1 MKSDYKHLIIVLL
14 LFIAKFSFGQNTG
27 LRCGTME
34 TSASAIEMKK
44 SATKKI
50 LSYNRTSC
58 NSQSVPDTIH
68 VVVHVLWS
76 TAAMNIPDS
85 MIMKQLQIL
94 NEDFPRLNADT
105 VNTPGPFQTLSGRLP
120 VRFALAYRDTN
131 GLPTTGII
139 RTQTSH
145 GPFGFN
151 TFFDMTHSSNG
162 GDNKWDSRFM
172 NIYCAE
178 MSGSNGVGWMGS
190 NICLISY
197 DAFGNSRVG
206 THEMGHVFGL
216 SHIWGPEQ
224 STGPF
229 VCSGDDG
236 IADTP
241 EQWSPVYHCGP
252 FPLYDSC
259 TTSWNG
265 IMYMNYMNYNLDFC
279 VNMFSQGQ
287 VDLMTN
293 TLNTTLNDLIN
304 NVQLGISNHL
314 FADEISVYPNPNNG
328 QFWIKIQDNVN
339 CDLSILNSLG
349 QILYTRKNIPGDNAE
364 INLNLNPGIYFCKLQ
379 NVKTF
384 AVKKFL
390 VQ

>member
-1 MKSDYKHLIIVLL
+1 MKTLYRNLSLTVLL
-14 LFIAKFSFGQNTG
+14 FVANYSLGQNNA
-27 LRCGTME
+27 LRCDTRE
-34 TSASAIEMKK
+34 IPVSSIEEKTSENSKFP
-44 SATKKI
+44 SF
-50 LSYNRTSC
+50 NRTVGS
-58 NSQSVPDTIH
+58 SQSIPDTIH

-76 TAAMNIPDS
+76 SAVMNIPDS
-85 MIMKQLQIL
+85 MILKQLQIL

-105 VNTPGPFQTLSGRLP
+105 VNTPIPFQALSGALP

-131 GLPTTGII
+131 GMPTTGII

-178 MSGSNGVGWMGS
+178 MSGSDGVGWMGS
-190 NICLISY
+190 NICLINY
-197 DAFGNSRVG
+197 AAFGNTRVG

-224 STGPF
+224 STGGF
-229 VCSGDDG
+229 VCSSDDG

-241 EQWSPVYHCGP
+241 EQWSSVTYCGS
-252 FPLYDSC
+252 FPLYDTC
-259 TTSWNG
+259 TTSGNG

-279 VNMFSQGQ
+279 INMFSQGQ

-304 NVQLGISNHL
+304 NVQLGIAQVSL
-314 FADEISVYPNPNNG
+314 ADGISVYPNPNNG
-328 QFWIKIQDNVN
+328 TFKLRLLDDRACEITIV
-339 CDLSILNSLG
+339 NSLG
-349 QILYTRKNIPGDNAE
+349 QSFYEGKIFSADNGE
-364 INLNLNPGIYFCKLQ
+364 VNLNLTPGIYFCKLH
-379 NVKTF
+379 NEMTF
-384 AVKKFL
+384 AVKKFI
-390 VQ
+390 VE

>member
-1 MKSDYKHLIIVLL
+1 M
-14 LFIAKFSFGQNTG
+14 Q
-27 LRCGTME
+27 
-34 TSASAIEMKK
+34 SA
-44 SATKKI
+44 
-50 LSYNRTSC
+50 
-58 NSQSVPDTIH
+58 PDTIH

-76 TAAMNIPDS
+76 NSSMNIPDS
-85 MIMKQLQIL
+85 MIMKQIQIL

-105 VNTPGPFQTLSGRLP
+105 VNTPQPFQALSGSLR

-131 GLPTTGII
+131 GMPTTGII

-151 TFFDMTHSSNG
+151 TYFDMTHSSNG
-162 GDNKWDSRFM
+162 GDDKWDSRFM

-178 MSGSNGVGWMGS
+178 MSGSDGVGWMGS

-197 DAFGNSRVG
+197 SSFGNSRVG

-224 STGPF
+224 SSGGF
-229 VCSGDDG
+229 VCSSDDG

-252 FPLYDSC
+252 FPLHDSC
-259 TTSWNG
+259 TVSGDG
-265 IMYMNYMNYNLDFC
+265 IMYMNYMNYNFDNC
-279 VNMFSQGQ
+279 INMFSQGQ

-304 NVQLGISNHL
+304 NVQLGIGNPL
-314 FADEISVYPNPNNG
+314 LEDAISIYPNPNNG
-328 QFWIKIQDNVN
+328 KFNIKIQSDYH
-339 CDLSILNSLG
+339 CELSILSSLG
-349 QILYTRKNIPGDNAE
+349 KTLYKEQYFSSPEAE
-364 INLNLNPGIYFCKLQ
+364 INVKLSPGIYFCKLQ
-379 NVKTF
+379 NEKSFVMR
-384 AVKKFL
+384 KFL